1 MFIAHFAL
9 TASDRALTS
18 GVNVLLVTYLP
29 CWALPE
35 VAFRVQP
42 GDKRGRAGYWVHGTL
57 ASNRCEIARSKR
69 DQRCQALPIL

>member
-9 TASDRALTS
+9 TSSDRELTS

-29 CWALPE
+29 CWALLE

-42 GDKRGRAGYWVHGTL
+42 GDKRG
-57 ASNRCEIARSKR
+57 
-69 DQRCQALPIL
+69 